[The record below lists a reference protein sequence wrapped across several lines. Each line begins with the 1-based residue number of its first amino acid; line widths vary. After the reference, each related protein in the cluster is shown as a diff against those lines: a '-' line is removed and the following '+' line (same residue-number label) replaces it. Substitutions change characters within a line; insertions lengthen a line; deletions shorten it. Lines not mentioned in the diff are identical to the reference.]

1 MDFND
6 SFHRIPHLYFFL
18 YFFYTFFI
26 LFLGFFLHLY
36 TIISL
41 YIFIRLL
48 IILIKL
54 VKKYIKIMTYFNN
67 KVTIY
72 LIMLFDC
79 HLCSYSTSI
88 KCNFD
93 KHLISKKHIHNA
105 TQHDIQNNINT
116 LLFICYKCNRK
127 MSSKQ
132 SLLYHLHK
140 CNGFSKLQCP
150 ICKRFF
156 NSSNSRYKHQLK
168 CNTNNQLLPILSHDT
183 LHAPTY
189 ITNNTSI
196 NNDNSNNINIII
208 NNFGNENIDYFTNSP
223 EFIAFMLNC
232 IHKKADGICDLI
244 AKKHFD
250 PLHPENH
257 NIRKLNKKDNFLE
270 IFKDNVWNSKDYR
283 SGLDLITIPLETT
296 FFSFVDKMIHDNID
310 LQKNVFQHFMKE
322 VGSIL
327 EWDLSTDKHNFSFY
341 NSNMHHD
348 IDNKSKKMLKT
359 KIYKLFCEC
368 IYKYTKIIQK

>member
-1 MDFND
+1 MTFICKLCDFKTNVK
-6 SFHRIPHLYFFL
+6 FNYQRHLL
-18 YFFYTFFI
+18 
-26 LFLGFFLHLY
+26 
-36 TIISL
+36 
-41 YIFIRLL
+41 
-48 IILIKL
+48 
-54 VKKYIKIMTYFNN
+54 
-67 KVTIY
+67 
-72 LIMLFDC
+72 
-79 HLCSYSTSI
+79 
-88 KCNFD
+88 
-93 KHLISKKHIHNA
+93 SKKHINNVS
-105 TQHDIQNNINT
+105 QQQIQNNINT
-116 LLFICYKCNRK
+116 ELLICNKCERQ

-132 SLLYHLHK
+132 RLFSHLQS
-140 CNGFSKLQCP
+140 CNCFSKLQCP
-150 ICKRFF
+150 ICNRFF

-168 CNTNNQLLPILSHDT
+168 CNYNNLLVPHLSHNS
-183 LHAPTY
+183 LPAPTY
-189 ITNNTSI
+189 ITNNTTI
-196 NNDNSNNINIII
+196 HNDNSNNVVNITI

-223 EFIAFMLNC
+223 EFIAFMQNC

-257 NIRKLNKKDNFLE
+257 NIRKLNKNDNFLE

-296 FFSFVDKMIHDNID
+296 FFTFVEKMVQDNID
-310 LQKNVFQHFMKE
+310 IQKNVFQHFMKE

-327 EWDLSTDKHNFSFY
+327 EWDLSSDTHNFSFY
-341 NSNMHHD
+341 NKNMHHD